1 MIMFSDE
8 EWAECSRG
16 LKDLGLR
23 VEEIIATLSSEVGV
37 TPHSITHRVK
47 DRNSAARKI
56 AKKRETNPTYDLSS
70 LTDVLG
76 VRVITYFSDEVDHI
90 AAALS
95 GEFIVDQLNSIDKR
109 KSLAADRFGYMSL
122 HYVLGLSPARAT
134 MPEYRQHADVSFEVQ
149 IRSVLQH
156 AWAEVEHD
164 LGYKSVRDV
173 PSMYRRQFS
182 RLAGTLELVDEQFC
196 ALRSELAGPRALD
209 GPSDEVALT
218 DESISSVSLA
228 AYVERSTLLRFNE
241 RFARIHAV
249 ELGPFEPAALNRLVV
264 NLNSLGVRSVADLEH
279 LFSSHFEAL
288 YRLIEMRYLLAR
300 DRGETPAVTVT
311 TPLLYLL
318 LFKIA
323 DMGEAEG
330 RSAFEKIWKASSYE
344 EYMRSV
350 SSAME
355 GECRA

>member
-16 LKDLGLR
+16 LEDLGLR
-23 VEEIIATLSSEVGV
+23 VEQIISTLSSEVDV

-47 DRNSAARKI
+47 DRRSAARKI
-56 AKKRETNPTYDLSS
+56 AKKRETNPAYGLSS
-70 LTDVLG
+70 LTDLLG

-90 AAALS
+90 AMALS
-95 GEFIVDQLNSIDKR
+95 REFVVDQSNSIDKR

-122 HYVLGLSPARAT
+122 HYVLGLSPTRAT

-164 LGYKSVRDV
+164 LGYKSVGDV
-173 PSMYRRQFS
+173 PTVHRRQFS

-196 ALRSELAGPRALD
+196 ALRNELGVARP
-209 GPSDEVALT
+209 PSAPADEVALM
-218 DESISSVSLA
+218 DEPISSVSLA
-228 AYVERSTLLRFNE
+228 AYIERSTLLRFNE

-249 ELGPFEPAALNRLVV
+249 ELGPFEPAALSRLVV
-264 NLNSLGVRSVADLEH
+264 NLNLLGVRSVADLEH
-279 LFSSHFEAL
+279 LLVSHFEAL
-288 YRLIEMRYLLAR
+288 YRLMEERYLLSR
-300 DRGETPAVTVT
+300 HRGESPAVTVT

-318 LFKIA
+318 LFRIA
-323 DMGEAEG
+323 DMGVAG
-330 RSAFEKIWKASSYE
+330 RSAFEKIWKAASYE

-350 SSAME
+350 SSAMN
-355 GECRA
+355 GVGRA